1 MSRII
6 IAAIV
11 ILAMTTQG
19 CTTTKKD
26 GDIVVLDG
34 LSSLAD
40 EVHSELKRLNDV
52 SNRPALSPVT
62 QVQGCTSRIVSL
74 DFDGDIMLL
83 VEDLKKSKLCSVRL
97 IGKKPQQD
105 LILSLHH
112 NKVPLWQV
120 LEDASV
126 QLGKMASITLGREV
140 VVFQLNGGVQQ

>member
-1 MSRII
+1 
-6 IAAIV
+6 
-11 ILAMTTQG
+11 
-19 CTTTKKD
+19 
-26 GDIVVLDG
+26 
-34 LSSLAD
+34 
-40 EVHSELKRLNDV
+40 
-52 SNRPALSPVT
+52 
-62 QVQGCTSRIVSL
+62 
-74 DFDGDIMLL
+74 MLL